1 MIKKYVVLLM
11 LGMLILPISLSAQ
24 SRQQNGNK
32 NGDVKVTTLRPA
44 KKQTPRKGKQ
54 ETKNPEQ
61 EPYRPVAN
69 SMGRWGGEL
78 PKLEFQAPAVHFL
91 KKANE
96 KASQEAAAEET
107 TEKITVWTCA
117 FCGEPILHDHQ
128 KCSGKDNPFDRC
140 THTDLNWG
148 TPLHKGE
155 HREGREKSTYNV
167 PYEPSQVEVAR
178 PVSSQPAASVSSK
191 ENK

>member
-11 LGMLILPISLSAQ
+11 LGMFILPISLSAQ
-24 SRQQNGNK
+24 SLRQSGNK

-61 EPYRPVAN
+61 QPYRPVAN
-69 SMGRWGGEL
+69 SMATIGSEIKLDLQL
-78 PKLEFQAPAVHFL
+78 PDVHFL

-167 PYEPSQVEVAR
+167 PFEPSQVEVAR
-178 PVSSQPAASVSSK
+178 PVAPQPAASVSSK